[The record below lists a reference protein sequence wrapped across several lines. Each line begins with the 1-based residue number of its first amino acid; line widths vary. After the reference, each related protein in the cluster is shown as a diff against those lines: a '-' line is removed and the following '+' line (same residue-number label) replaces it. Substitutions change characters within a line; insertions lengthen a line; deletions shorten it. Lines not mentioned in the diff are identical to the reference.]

1 LFGAT
6 PLHYAADKNSK
17 ECMELLLAHGT
28 DVNVKDNVSKSDNN
42 DIISYNIYI
51 IVLLYLVGM
60 DTSSCGCL

>member
-28 DVNVKDNVSKSDNN
+28 DVNVKDNVSNSDSD
-42 DIISYNIYI
+42 DII
-51 IVLLYLVGM
+51 
-60 DTSSCGCL
+60 